1 MENSCSKRA
10 SSRVRGRVGGSE
22 DQDTSSPASVTLGRL
37 VFAWIVVAAWFEVA
51 TVVTNYVVNRLA
63 LPRDA
68 TIYLGI
74 PRRVL
79 VQRLV
84 EAALVTLIA
93 SLWFDSLG
101 SGGWWL
107 LFALVGALVTLP
119 QWVPRP
125 ERAPPNPVLLVRARA
140 GPARPEIAGAPLPWG
155 PC

>member
-1 MENSCSKRA
+1 M
-10 SSRVRGRVGGSE
+10 RGRVGGSE

-107 LFALVGALVTLP
+107 LFALIGALVTS
-119 QWVPRP
+119 PRWFAVGP
-125 ERAPPNPVLLVRARA
+125 DPVAKRAVLAGAIAELARYI
-140 GPARPEIAGAPLPWG
+140 IAGALLAWRLS
-155 PC
+155 